1 MWLGDQRF
9 VKKMSRL
16 NQKQHVIFLNGPSSS
31 GKTTLA
37 QALQEKLDVPFLH
50 IGIDKIIAMM
60 PEKLNNWDG
69 DKVEQGFWWSLSTDH
84 EGKQIAD
91 IQLGPYAQ
99 RISELLKQLV
109 LTMLEHNHNVIV
121 DEVCVVEGSL
131 DEWKNVL
138 QNYNVVYVG
147 VAAPLAVLEQR
158 ERMRGNRMLG
168 SARAQNT
175 KVHKKNTYDVNL
187 DVSMRSL
194 HECVQKIER
203 QFERDVWM
211 LGLLQDKRVL

>member
-1 MWLGDQRF
+1 MKLR
-9 VKKMSRL
+9 
-16 NQKQHVIFLNGPSSS
+16 NQKQRVIFLNGPSSS

-37 QALQEKLDVPFLH
+37 QALQASLDEPFLH
-50 IGIDKIIAMM
+50 IGIDKVIAMM

-69 DKVEQGFWWSLSTDH
+69 DKVEQGFWWSLSTDY
-84 EGKQIAD
+84 EGNKIAD

-99 RISELLKQLV
+99 KISDLLKQLV

-131 DEWKNVL
+131 NEWKNIL

-147 VAAPLAVLEQR
+147 LTAPLPVLEQR

-175 KVHKKNTYDVNL
+175 KVHKENTYDVNL
-187 DVSMRSL
+187 DVSMFSL
-194 HECVQKIER
+194 DECVQKIKET
-203 QFERDVWM
+203 
-211 LGLLQDKRVL
+211 LGGLI